1 MHRKT
6 ILLVMAKKG
15 RKKSDLTPREEEV
28 MQMLWDNGPQ
38 FVRQLVERYPDP
50 RPHFN
55 TVSTVIR
62 GLEEKGYVTHEQIG
76 GSYRYQAVKPKEEFR
91 ERSFM
96 QLVKGYFNNNYLGAV
111 SALVEEEKVTV
122 DELKEL
128 IAMIE
133 KNK

>member
-1 MHRKT
+1 
-6 ILLVMAKKG
+6 
-15 RKKSDLTPREEEV
+15 

-62 GLEEKGYVTHEQIG
+62 GLEEKGYVEHESVG
-76 GSYRYQAVKPKEEFR
+76 GSFCYRAVKAKDEFR
-91 ERSFM
+91 ERSLM
-96 QLVKGYFNNNYLGAV
+96 QLVKGYFNNSYLGAV

-128 IAMIE
+128 ISMIE
-133 KNK
+133 NNKE

>member
-1 MHRKT
+1 
-6 ILLVMAKKG
+6 
-15 RKKSDLTPREEEV
+15 

-62 GLEEKGYVTHEQIG
+62 TLEEKGYVDHESVG
-76 GSYRYQAVKPKEEFR
+76 GSFRYRAVKAKEEFR
-91 ERSFM
+91 ERSLM
-96 QLVKGYFNNNYLGAV
+96 QLVKGYFNNSYLGAV

-128 IAMIE
+128 ISMIE
-133 KNK
+133 NNKE

>member
-1 MHRKT
+1 
-6 ILLVMAKKG
+6 MAKKG
-15 RKKSDLTPREEEV
+15 RKKTDLTPREEEV

-62 GLEEKGYVTHEQIG
+62 GLEDKGYVTHESIG
-76 GSYRYQAVKPKEEFR
+76 GSYCYRAARPKEEFR
-91 ERSFM
+91 DRSLM

-133 KNK
+133 NNK